1 METFRGKPKNIKTLQ
16 KTLVQQNIYYSRSR
30 SGLVWNTFKVDKRS
44 KFGNYRN
51 NTPLL
56 LYILYRVDMLCTQ
69 IRDACV
75 YNLAVLNVYVSYCC
89 LLWVWNS
96 LASLLWHQQDIFAQR
111 TAAHLMFSIS
121 VHTIAVHCRVE
132 GLTLHLSKCPWYRT
146 SAILP
151 AASVSGST
159 VAKHI
164 CYGSFCSKTPASWL

>member
-1 METFRGKPKNIKTLQ
+1 M
-16 KTLVQQNIYYSRSR
+16 QQNIYYSRSR

-69 IRDACV
+69 IRDAWV

-96 LASLLWHQQDIFAQR
+96 LASLLWHQQDIFCPENCRSLNVFYKCAYHSCPLQGWGFD
-111 TAAHLMFSIS
+111 TSSVKVSLVQNICHFTCCFCVGLYSSQTHLLLFFLFQNSS
-121 VHTIAVHCRVE
+121 F
-132 GLTLHLSKCPWYRT
+132 L
-146 SAILP
+146 AIENH
-151 AASVSGST
+151 
-159 VAKHI
+159 VA
-164 CYGSFCSKTPASWL
+164 G